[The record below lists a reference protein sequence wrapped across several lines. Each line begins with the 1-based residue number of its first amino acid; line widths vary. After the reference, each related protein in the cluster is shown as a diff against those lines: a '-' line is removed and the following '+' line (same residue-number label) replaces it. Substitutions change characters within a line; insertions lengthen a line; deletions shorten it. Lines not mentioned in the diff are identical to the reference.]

1 MIQAHRGSG
10 KPYMDFQAC
19 TEIDLGSIVDDPLTP
34 EDIAHAR
41 ENCPAI
47 KWDVEKTL
55 PNGTVI
61 RATKGAVMIST
72 PLRPDTEG
80 WKP

>member
-10 KPYMDFQAC
+10 KLFLDFRAC
-19 TEIDLGSIVDDPLTP
+19 TGIDLGSIVDDSLTP
-34 EDIAHAR
+34 EDIAQAR
-41 ENCPAI
+41 ESCPAI
-47 KWDVEKTL
+47 QWDVEKTL

-61 RATKGAVMIST
+61 RATKGTVMIST
-72 PLRPDTEG
+72 PLHHDTEG